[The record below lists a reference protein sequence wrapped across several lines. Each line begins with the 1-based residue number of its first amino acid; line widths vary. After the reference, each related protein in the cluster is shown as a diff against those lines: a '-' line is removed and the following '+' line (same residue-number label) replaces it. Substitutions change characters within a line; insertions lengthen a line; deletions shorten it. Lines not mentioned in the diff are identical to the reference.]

1 MSTPHKTQDNIQKS
15 TGKSVSCGHQ
25 PTPLGWWNVKRLCV
39 YIGLY
44 SSNKA
49 PKINTC
55 QTFWLEG
62 KKFWF
67 VFNST
72 SLFFQWKAQE
82 QYTCIHVVV
91 SLYCLIVVFRPLSQ
105 FMVCVCVCVW
115 FFFVGIFLSARFFC
129 SFLFFSVCL
138 KSYFESKVFCHVWCG
153 EHKAIG
159 SIKGCNIIQ
168 VFI

>member
-49 PKINTC
+49 PKINTR

-72 SLFFQWKAQE
+72 SLFFPVKSSR
-82 QYTCIHVVV
+82 TIHMY
-91 SLYCLIVVFRPLSQ
+91 SCCRFPLLPHCS
-105 FMVCVCVCVW
+105 FSTTFAVHGVCV
-115 FFFVGIFLSARFFC
+115 FDFISSAFFC
-129 SFLFFSVCL
+129 QLDSSVLFFSFLCVWSHISNQKSFAMYDVVSTRQLVAL
-138 KSYFESKVFCHVWCG
+138 KV
-153 EHKAIG
+153 AT
-159 SIKGCNIIQ
+159 
-168 VFI
+168 